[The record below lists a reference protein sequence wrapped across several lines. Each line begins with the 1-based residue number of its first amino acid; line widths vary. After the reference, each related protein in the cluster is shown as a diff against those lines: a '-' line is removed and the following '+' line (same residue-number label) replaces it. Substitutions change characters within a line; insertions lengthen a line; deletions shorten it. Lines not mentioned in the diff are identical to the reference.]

1 VRQAQRQ
8 PDLVGGASSLSVGA
22 ATEEGGGLSP
32 ESESG
37 SPECVHGDGLDVGGR
52 SEGVLEVGVSCD
64 EVCKT
69 PASES
74 VSCQDNASRAGTS
87 TFMMMAPKKSE
98 KRQDERNAHPPPL
111 PHPRICLPRDLPG

>member
-37 SPECVHGDGLDVGGR
+37 SPECVHGDGL
-52 SEGVLEVGVSCD
+52 ELEVVVKVFSKLGLV
-64 EVCKT
+64 
-69 PASES
+69 AMRF
-74 VSCQDNASRAGTS
+74 ARL
-87 TFMMMAPKKSE
+87 
-98 KRQDERNAHPPPL
+98 PL
-111 PHPRICLPRDLPG
+111 PKV